1 MRKRFTADQW
11 TAWFAEFEQ
20 SGLSVTEFCLKI
32 DVNQNSFYRWR
43 NKLQANSTNSAGQQ
57 FVSVVLPDSNQVA
70 IEFDC
75 GAILRVDNHCQS
87 LRPVLKTLIELAG
100 EQQ

>member
-11 TAWFAEFEQ
+11 TAWFAEFER
-20 SGLSVTEFCLKI
+20 SGLSVTDFCLKI
-32 DVNQNSFYRWR
+32 DVNQNAFYRWR
-43 NKLQANSTNSAGQQ
+43 NKLKPNSTTSSEQS
-57 FVSVVLPDSNQVA
+57 FVSVVLPNTNQVT
-70 IEFDC
+70 IEFAC

-87 LRPVLKTLIELAG
+87 LRPVLKTLVELAG